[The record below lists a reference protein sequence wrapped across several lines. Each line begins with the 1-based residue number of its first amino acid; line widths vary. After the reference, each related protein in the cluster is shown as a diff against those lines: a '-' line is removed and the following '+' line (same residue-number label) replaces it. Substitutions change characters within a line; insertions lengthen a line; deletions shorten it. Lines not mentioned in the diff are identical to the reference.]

1 MITSKPVEV
10 RYFVEEENVMED
22 MRAWARRED
31 PQGNAGEIPVSEWSE
46 TESGKCARQVLAD
59 DGIYQ

>member
-1 MITSKPVEV
+1 MG
-10 RYFVEEENVMED
+10 
-22 MRAWARRED
+22 RRED

-59 DGIYQ
+59 DGIYQLSLSCMDKADMRQEGSPVHY